1 MKDKVYVWDL
11 FVRFFHWS
19 LVVLFVISYI
29 TGENESLAHIYS
41 GYGIITLLVL
51 RVVWGFIGSKHARF
65 GDFVRKPSVVM
76 QYGRELL
83 TGRAKRYLGH
93 NPLGGAMVLAMIASL
108 SLTTLSGLKLYAV
121 EEGKGPLASATSLP
135 MINSAYADD
144 DEHDDD
150 EHEHEGEGEE
160 FWEEIHEFGVNLMLL
175 LIALHL
181 AGVAY
186 SSRAHNESL
195 LKAMINGYKKG
206 SSD

>member
-1 MKDKVYVWDL
+1 
-11 FVRFFHWS
+11 
-19 LVVLFVISYI
+19 
-29 TGENESLAHIYS
+29 
-41 GYGIITLLVL
+41 
-51 RVVWGFIGSKHARF
+51 
-65 GDFVRKPSVVM
+65 
-76 QYGRELL
+76 
-83 TGRAKRYLGH
+83 
-93 NPLGGAMVLAMIASL
+93 
-108 SLTTLSGLKLYAV
+108 
-121 EEGKGPLASATSLP
+121 
-135 MINSAYADD
+135 MINSAYAGD